1 MISNRMKK
9 RFSRIVAGL
18 VSAAMTLTMVPDV
31 WLPVYAE
38 NMRENIVNQT
48 VGEGAYNQVMEF
60 KGHQYLRI
68 DTSMTWEK
76 AQEYCI
82 NMGGHLLT
90 ITSQEEQDFIE
101 EFMKNGIMNTYW
113 LGLRDKG
120 SSGYYWVT
128 GEEFDWNNNVEAA
141 NGSYNQYIYQI
152 VRESGAWND
161 HDNII
166 RGDFWDYTKTG
177 IICEWDDISSDNS
190 IICADE
196 AMLEYTVFSAS
207 QNEDLTLNGW
217 KSNFTGGIYSG
228 RNFVCNLSE
237 FYLDGKADAVG
248 NVTANGWK
256 INIPERN
263 ENIEAIAM
271 PDLEESILAKA
282 GDYTYY
288 SESPSFIQDTNIING
303 SIMVSGDVTISGTN
317 FEGDCYIIADRDI
330 TYNVNN
336 LNTTGRLVLYS
347 RNGNITVNGTNI
359 NINGIMYAPKGKV
372 SFNAN
377 ETTINGR
384 IWADTVNFSGSIFNI
399 KGSDSD
405 LDLIGD
411 VSKTGITK
419 TYTTNED
426 FSEGTLDGVSL
437 TVSDQLI
444 LAEKTEENNE
454 PVQKIFGDADSGN
467 GVKLSYSADKSFVSQ
482 NGETV
487 SITYGLSGFGEI
499 QNEENAIDLIIL
511 VDKSGSMY
519 SKRMTNAKSA
529 AKEVISQ
536 MKLGDRC
543 AVIGFEGSGRVIQS
557 LTEDKELLYSA
568 VDKLRAGGGNNI
580 CNGLQ
585 SAIKQFDDDSRQ
597 KYIML
602 ISDGEDSSASA
613 AMATTAG
620 EKGIRILA
628 MMVGTGSLQMQTV
641 AINSNGIYK
650 NAPTAEDIGKIMKYF
665 ASEVF
670 NTAGRNT
677 TFKTTVK
684 DKNSIDL
691 NAVTPKPDNIIENTD
706 GSITLEWTYDR
717 ISINETEN
725 ITLPV
730 YAKSETGFADLI
742 SDTSCVYYDKNGKPN
757 VIYADDVSIPVSEY
771 VSDGKWTA
779 VFDSEQAD
787 TKWSGIYWN
796 GIRYGDGQIRV
807 SAAVSDDGSVFGEA
821 VPVSNYGS
829 VDLTGRY
836 IRLNVD
842 MSVSSD
848 GKTPELF
855 DITVTSENIP
865 EQENSEPVAAIYTKL
880 AAKVNVPVNMRG
892 VVSDDCLR
900 SDALSFEWSC
910 ADGNAVFAD
919 KNSLVTSAVFSSEG
933 EHEIKLAVN
942 DGEKITYAS
951 VTVNVV
957 HADEYDDIDPSKGEA
972 APPEIA
978 VKLPQYADR
987 NQKITAKIES
997 LNSTEI
1003 AWYSV
1008 IINARTAVNVSDD
1021 GEFTLTMG
1029 GNGTYKVVVRA
1040 FDWSGKSDTKE
1051 YTIIVNSDVP
1061 TIEIIPSAEKVYTGE
1076 EAYFTVN
1083 TTLADKI
1090 KTAEFT
1096 LNGEVVSIHNK
1107 EYKLDTSEAGTYTLT
1122 AKAVTNSGRTVTSS
1136 ASIEVIKS
1144 SKPVVDLSF
1153 DKESYGEGDDVI
1165 VTVIASDENGIAGVA
1180 LEYDGKQVE
1189 LDENNS
1195 YTIKEITAG
1204 EHTLVGVAWNAA
1216 GIVSSAG
1223 YTITIE
1229 PKPEQIITI
1238 EAITEKSEIYLGETA
1253 RLTVN
1258 VNGGDGTEKIY
1269 VDVNGKQLSSD
1280 TNVYEY
1286 TPDSVGEYI
1295 FNVTVETVS
1304 GASKT
1309 LSLSVNVVNKA
1320 DIPEQ
1325 DTSAPTVEVS
1335 LDKDIYYEGDDIII
1349 TVNAEDNVGVANIVV
1364 TVNEKEISP
1373 EKSGK
1378 YIIKNA
1384 ALGTYKIK
1392 ATAYDAAGNSAWTS
1406 VSVPVNNKG
1415 SEPADKL
1422 TLEVNIDTSKVKV
1435 GEPFDINITAN
1446 GGVGE
1451 KTISCTV
1458 NNESVAVENS
1468 KASYTPEQFGTYE
1481 IAVSAVDEAGSNVT
1495 KTIKLTISESGA
1507 VIGSESGEKIVTVSL
1522 IINNDRLNDGEH
1534 NEAKVGDEVSV
1545 FVEIKNLS
1553 DDEIESL
1560 VVTVNGK
1567 EIILDADKKAVYI
1580 PEKAGEYLFNAV
1592 LTAKDG
1598 NVSDLKYMLY
1608 VTESGSGE
1616 DTDEPDESELFVE
1629 IASPSDVKEIT
1640 APTDIIGS
1648 AKGSG
1653 LVKYTLEYA
1662 PAGTNEFTAIREGT
1676 EAVDGGVFG
1685 QLDPTMLRNGYYD
1698 IRLTGYTGKAH
1709 KSDTVTVYVT
1719 GQMKIGN
1726 FSIAFQ
1732 DMDVNVP
1739 GLALTVVRGY
1749 DSRDRAKSGDFGYG
1763 WNLSMT
1769 SADISE
1775 SGKPSENW
1783 SHIEKE
1789 GMFGSTF
1796 KLQEDKSHEV
1806 SIDWGSGKTEKFR
1819 MALSPNSSLTPITA
1833 GITVSYKAQKGT
1845 KSTLEPI
1852 NKGVS
1857 ALVYSDDT
1865 LMYADGT
1872 PYAPAGYKLTKQDG
1886 TVYYFD
1892 ADGNV
1897 TKIIDTNGS
1906 TIEMTYDGVI
1916 HSDGKS
1922 INYNRDNKGRITS
1935 IVSPTGKTVEYTYDN
1950 NGDLTAVKDV
1960 SGYVTKFEYDDHYIT
1975 NIIDPR
1981 GVNVSRNIYDDNGR
1995 LIKTIDSDG
2004 NEIAYDHDIDGRQEV
2019 ITDRNGSITL
2029 YVYDDNGN
2037 VLSQTDPNGN
2047 TVKNTYDPNG
2057 NLDKTVDALGNVTDY
2072 GYSESGDLLT
2082 LTDAEGHIVNNS
2094 YNSKGQLTSI
2104 NAMGINT
2111 ITIAYDDKGNTTS
2124 TTDAL
2129 GNDIDYAYDSKGQL
2143 TSVTDEIGSYM
2154 NMTYDSNGNVISAT
2168 NGAGTTTQFT
2178 YDADGNCTSKTLTYT
2193 SEEGV
2198 KSVTENYFYDAAGN
2212 LIKII
2217 DSEGNVTATEYNSM
2231 GKVSSATDEKGRKTT
2246 YDYDDFGNLVKITY
2260 PDNTTEAFTYDRE
2273 GNNLSATDRM
2283 GRTVTMK
2290 YDKVGNLISKT
2301 YPNGAG
2307 VSYVYDANYNLV
2319 SETSACG
2326 GVTYYEYDKIGR
2338 NTAIIDA
2345 IGNRTTFFYNAKS
2358 QLESMT
2364 DPMGRT
2370 YTYSYD
2376 DNGNRIKTTYPDGTS
2391 VSSVYD
2397 ARGRVTRQSD
2407 QHGYNTYYVYD
2418 GADRLIRV
2426 TNAQGISTSYTY
2438 DEVGN
2443 MTTVTDGNGNVTAYA
2458 YDDFGRVV
2466 KTTNALGNSAYTT
2479 YDKSGNVLT
2488 STDYAGNLTTYTYDS
2503 LDRLIS
2509 KSNNDGTVNYTY
2521 TADGKISTVTDSTGT
2536 TMFTYDLMDGLT
2548 RVDYPDGNYVSY
2560 SYDNACRLTS
2570 VTTPF
2575 GTTAYEYDLLDR
2587 LTRVVDRNGYA
2598 TVYEYDANG
2607 NRTAVHYA
2615 NGLTVTYDYDLL
2627 NRLICEK
2634 AVDINGDIVVQYIY
2648 TLGAAGERLSVSELD
2663 RTVEYTYDSL
2673 YRLTSETITEGEK
2686 VTVYTYA
2693 YDNVSNRILKTVN
2706 GEETVYTYN
2715 ALNQLVSDSE
2725 TSYEYDLNGNL
2736 IRVIGSAQ
2744 SALYEYNAENK
2755 LVRATVQ
2762 NGVLVTEET
2771 YTYDYSGNRTSK
2783 TTHKSNGEFEYTK
2796 YLNDNSSLTNVLA
2809 EIDENGTA
2817 KCVYTIGADLVSQE
2831 RNGRTSFYLYDGHGS
2846 VVGLANENGVV
2857 TDTYCYDA
2865 FGNLL
2870 KSKGNT
2876 ENCYRYCGE
2885 QFDESTGL
2893 YYLRARYMDTS
2904 AGRFISQDTYQGT
2917 INDPVSLHKYLY
2929 ANANPVTYSDPSGYS
2944 VENDAYYFEQAWL
2957 SIEQAQEYIQR
2968 LLSSSTNEVAHNAEV
2983 IAIGKELLR
2992 QLTLT
2997 ALEYALASFFDEI
3010 FIPEISRSIAHGIV
3024 SSLDLAFE
3032 IKTDGLSKKTGDIQ
3046 PYEVTTYEDF
3056 RNRSVVGDNI
3066 EGHELWQFA
3075 NQNEMGIA
3083 DSHLSSPASKDNIVI
3098 ALPHDVH
3105 TIFNAEQ
3112 KKFNSRQQHAIV
3124 NVIANIEILFK
3135 NTSVPMMTKLNG
3147 AIQSIKYC
3155 LSII

>member
-196 AMLEYTVFSAS
+196 AMLEYTVFFAS

-372 SFNAN
+372 SFNSN
-377 ETTINGR
+377 ETTVNGR

-411 VSKTGITK
+411 VSKKGITK
-419 TYTTNED
+419 TYTANED

-437 TVSDQLI
+437 TVPDQLI

-487 SITYGLSGFGEI
+487 NITYGLSGFGEI

-511 VDKSGSMY
+511 VDESGSMY
-519 SKRMTNAKSA
+519 GKRMTNAKSA

-536 MKLGDRC
+536 MKFGDRC

-568 VDKLRAGGGNNI
+568 VDKLRASGGNNI

-585 SAIKQFDDDSRQ
+585 SAIKQFDDDFRQ

-865 EQENSEPVAAIYTKL
+865 EQENSAPVAAIYTKL

-957 HADEYDDIDPSKGEA
+957 PADEYDDIDPSKGEA

-1096 LNGEVVSIHNK
+1096 LNGEAVSIHNK

-1122 AKAVTNSGRTVTSS
+1122 AKAVTNSGRTVTAS

-1253 RLTVN
+1253 RLTVR
-1258 VNGGDGTEKIY
+1258 V
-1269 VDVNGKQLSSD
+1269 
-1280 TNVYEY
+1280 
-1286 TPDSVGEYI
+1286 
-1295 FNVTVETVS
+1295 
-1304 GASKT
+1304 
-1309 LSLSVNVVNKA
+1309 
-1320 DIPEQ
+1320 
-1325 DTSAPTVEVS
+1325 
-1335 LDKDIYYEGDDIII
+1335 
-1349 TVNAEDNVGVANIVV
+1349 
-1364 TVNEKEISP
+1364 
-1373 EKSGK
+1373 
-1378 YIIKNA
+1378 
-1384 ALGTYKIK
+1384 
-1392 ATAYDAAGNSAWTS
+1392 
-1406 VSVPVNNKG
+1406 
-1415 SEPADKL
+1415 
-1422 TLEVNIDTSKVKV
+1422 
-1435 GEPFDINITAN
+1435 
-1446 GGVGE
+1446 
-1451 KTISCTV
+1451 C
-1458 NNESVAVENS
+1458 
-1468 KASYTPEQFGTYE
+1468 
-1481 IAVSAVDEAGSNVT
+1481 
-1495 KTIKLTISESGA
+1495 
-1507 VIGSESGEKIVTVSL
+1507 
-1522 IINNDRLNDGEH
+1522 
-1534 NEAKVGDEVSV
+1534 
-1545 FVEIKNLS
+1545 
-1553 DDEIESL
+1553 
-1560 VVTVNGK
+1560 
-1567 EIILDADKKAVYI
+1567 
-1580 PEKAGEYLFNAV
+1580 
-1592 LTAKDG
+1592 
-1598 NVSDLKYMLY
+1598 
-1608 VTESGSGE
+1608 
-1616 DTDEPDESELFVE
+1616 
-1629 IASPSDVKEIT
+1629 
-1640 APTDIIGS
+1640 
-1648 AKGSG
+1648 
-1653 LVKYTLEYA
+1653 
-1662 PAGTNEFTAIREGT
+1662 
-1676 EAVDGGVFG
+1676 
-1685 QLDPTMLRNGYYD
+1685 
-1698 IRLTGYTGKAH
+1698 
-1709 KSDTVTVYVT
+1709 
-1719 GQMKIGN
+1719 
-1726 FSIAFQ
+1726 
-1732 DMDVNVP
+1732 
-1739 GLALTVVRGY
+1739 
-1749 DSRDRAKSGDFGYG
+1749 
-1763 WNLSMT
+1763 
-1769 SADISE
+1769 
-1775 SGKPSENW
+1775 
-1783 SHIEKE
+1783 SH
-1789 GMFGSTF
+1789 
-1796 KLQEDKSHEV
+1796 
-1806 SIDWGSGKTEKFR
+1806 
-1819 MALSPNSSLTPITA
+1819 
-1833 GITVSYKAQKGT
+1833 
-1845 KSTLEPI
+1845 
-1852 NKGVS
+1852 
-1857 ALVYSDDT
+1857 
-1865 LMYADGT
+1865 
-1872 PYAPAGYKLTKQDG
+1872 
-1886 TVYYFD
+1886 
-1892 ADGNV
+1892 
-1897 TKIIDTNGS
+1897 
-1906 TIEMTYDGVI
+1906 
-1916 HSDGKS
+1916 
-1922 INYNRDNKGRITS
+1922 
-1935 IVSPTGKTVEYTYDN
+1935 
-1950 NGDLTAVKDV
+1950 
-1960 SGYVTKFEYDDHYIT
+1960 
-1975 NIIDPR
+1975 
-1981 GVNVSRNIYDDNGR
+1981 
-1995 LIKTIDSDG
+1995 
-2004 NEIAYDHDIDGRQEV
+2004 
-2019 ITDRNGSITL
+2019 
-2029 YVYDDNGN
+2029 
-2037 VLSQTDPNGN
+2037 
-2047 TVKNTYDPNG
+2047 
-2057 NLDKTVDALGNVTDY
+2057 
-2072 GYSESGDLLT
+2072 
-2082 LTDAEGHIVNNS
+2082 
-2094 YNSKGQLTSI
+2094 
-2104 NAMGINT
+2104 
-2111 ITIAYDDKGNTTS
+2111 
-2124 TTDAL
+2124 
-2129 GNDIDYAYDSKGQL
+2129 
-2143 TSVTDEIGSYM
+2143 
-2154 NMTYDSNGNVISAT
+2154 
-2168 NGAGTTTQFT
+2168 
-2178 YDADGNCTSKTLTYT
+2178 
-2193 SEEGV
+2193 
-2198 KSVTENYFYDAAGN
+2198 
-2212 LIKII
+2212 
-2217 DSEGNVTATEYNSM
+2217 
-2231 GKVSSATDEKGRKTT
+2231 
-2246 YDYDDFGNLVKITY
+2246 
-2260 PDNTTEAFTYDRE
+2260 
-2273 GNNLSATDRM
+2273 
-2283 GRTVTMK
+2283 
-2290 YDKVGNLISKT
+2290 
-2301 YPNGAG
+2301 
-2307 VSYVYDANYNLV
+2307 
-2319 SETSACG
+2319 
-2326 GVTYYEYDKIGR
+2326 
-2338 NTAIIDA
+2338 
-2345 IGNRTTFFYNAKS
+2345 
-2358 QLESMT
+2358 
-2364 DPMGRT
+2364 
-2370 YTYSYD
+2370 
-2376 DNGNRIKTTYPDGTS
+2376 
-2391 VSSVYD
+2391 
-2397 ARGRVTRQSD
+2397 
-2407 QHGYNTYYVYD
+2407 
-2418 GADRLIRV
+2418 
-2426 TNAQGISTSYTY
+2426 
-2438 DEVGN
+2438 
-2443 MTTVTDGNGNVTAYA
+2443 
-2458 YDDFGRVV
+2458 
-2466 KTTNALGNSAYTT
+2466 
-2479 YDKSGNVLT
+2479 
-2488 STDYAGNLTTYTYDS
+2488 
-2503 LDRLIS
+2503 
-2509 KSNNDGTVNYTY
+2509 
-2521 TADGKISTVTDSTGT
+2521 
-2536 TMFTYDLMDGLT
+2536 
-2548 RVDYPDGNYVSY
+2548 
-2560 SYDNACRLTS
+2560 
-2570 VTTPF
+2570 
-2575 GTTAYEYDLLDR
+2575 
-2587 LTRVVDRNGYA
+2587 
-2598 TVYEYDANG
+2598 
-2607 NRTAVHYA
+2607 
-2615 NGLTVTYDYDLL
+2615 
-2627 NRLICEK
+2627 
-2634 AVDINGDIVVQYIY
+2634 
-2648 TLGAAGERLSVSELD
+2648 
-2663 RTVEYTYDSL
+2663 
-2673 YRLTSETITEGEK
+2673 
-2686 VTVYTYA
+2686 
-2693 YDNVSNRILKTVN
+2693 
-2706 GEETVYTYN
+2706 
-2715 ALNQLVSDSE
+2715 
-2725 TSYEYDLNGNL
+2725 
-2736 IRVIGSAQ
+2736 
-2744 SALYEYNAENK
+2744 
-2755 LVRATVQ
+2755 
-2762 NGVLVTEET
+2762 
-2771 YTYDYSGNRTSK
+2771 
-2783 TTHKSNGEFEYTK
+2783 
-2796 YLNDNSSLTNVLA
+2796 
-2809 EIDENGTA
+2809 
-2817 KCVYTIGADLVSQE
+2817 
-2831 RNGRTSFYLYDGHGS
+2831 
-2846 VVGLANENGVV
+2846 
-2857 TDTYCYDA
+2857 
-2865 FGNLL
+2865 
-2870 KSKGNT
+2870 
-2876 ENCYRYCGE
+2876 
-2885 QFDESTGL
+2885 
-2893 YYLRARYMDTS
+2893 
-2904 AGRFISQDTYQGT
+2904 
-2917 INDPVSLHKYLY
+2917 
-2929 ANANPVTYSDPSGYS
+2929 
-2944 VENDAYYFEQAWL
+2944 
-2957 SIEQAQEYIQR
+2957 
-2968 LLSSSTNEVAHNAEV
+2968 
-2983 IAIGKELLR
+2983 
-2992 QLTLT
+2992 
-2997 ALEYALASFFDEI
+2997 
-3010 FIPEISRSIAHGIV
+3010 
-3024 SSLDLAFE
+3024 
-3032 IKTDGLSKKTGDIQ
+3032 
-3046 PYEVTTYEDF
+3046 
-3056 RNRSVVGDNI
+3056 
-3066 EGHELWQFA
+3066 
-3075 NQNEMGIA
+3075 
-3083 DSHLSSPASKDNIVI
+3083 
-3098 ALPHDVH
+3098 
-3105 TIFNAEQ
+3105 
-3112 KKFNSRQQHAIV
+3112 
-3124 NVIANIEILFK
+3124 
-3135 NTSVPMMTKLNG
+3135 
-3147 AIQSIKYC
+3147 
-3155 LSII
+3155 